1 MEVRERP
8 MSYEESSILA
18 YLPGSG
24 HAVDFDPHWTAEEAH
39 TQWEN
44 LENDNWI
51 DLATRAVFLEW
62 SGINPNEDFLV
73 SIRFIVEIT
82 RSGRFV
88 NYFLIRTAHLNA
100 FVPNY
105 LSDYTFTQLLN
116 LIMDFMWLLMTLYFM
131 HNEITEMNRVWKR
144 KEVYEAFSTLFLQKN
159 TVTFEYSPFD
169 FYVKDHLKLL
179 KAKNIVKIFTIEEF
193 CNLKK
198 SYENLNCNEKQKYS
212 KQSARSNLKQ
222 SMNINGKV
230 LVGKAKG
237 FIEVIILLRIT
248 N

>member
-1 MEVRERP
+1 M
-8 MSYEESSILA
+8 
-18 YLPGSG
+18 
-24 HAVDFDPHWTAEEAH
+24 
-39 TQWEN
+39 
-44 LENDNWI
+44 
-51 DLATRAVFLEW
+51 ATRAVFLEW

-169 FYVKDHLKLL
+169 FYVKDHLER
-179 KAKNIVKIFTIEEF
+179 AK
-193 CNLKK
+193 
-198 SYENLNCNEKQKYS
+198 SQKC
-212 KQSARSNLKQ
+212 R
-222 SMNINGKV
+222 
-230 LVGKAKG
+230 
-237 FIEVIILLRIT
+237 
-248 N
+248 